1 MQTDILIQSFLDGVY
16 DERLLDVYADET
28 KIYYQRERYINAI
41 KKFEQCYKP
50 GDVELFSAP
59 GRSEIGGNHTDHQT
73 SIHNSRFFGR
83 SCIRCKTGYLCRA
96 GTRTQPRDPHPSRR
110 VRIPLPK
117 SPNCCFRAGW
127 WKLQEPSLPSF

>member
-50 GDVELFSAP
+50 GDVEIFSAP
-59 GRSEIGGNHTDHQT
+59 GRTEICGNHTDHQNGEVLAASVNLDT
-73 SIHNSRFFGR
+73 IGIVKKTDDNVIRLNFSRKQWVW
-83 SCIRCKTGYLCRA
+83 IM
-96 GTRTQPRDPHPSRR
+96 
-110 VRIPLPK
+110 
-117 SPNCCFRAGW
+117 
-127 WKLQEPSLPSF
+127 